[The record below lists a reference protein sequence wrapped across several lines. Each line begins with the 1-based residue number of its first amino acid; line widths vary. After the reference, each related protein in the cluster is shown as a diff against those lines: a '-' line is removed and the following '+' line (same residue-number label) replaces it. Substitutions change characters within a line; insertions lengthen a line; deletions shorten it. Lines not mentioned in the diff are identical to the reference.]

1 MGGATSGQEPHQ
13 LEGSTP
19 QQQPATLGISTGLK
33 HSEVSRMVTMA
44 SSSLKVLKYQIELIR
59 NKLHIVCVVNVNI
72 KQHFDNLKGHRFFF
86 KLSLSDKISG
96 MQKLS
101 CDKHLTQCEVCKK
114 DFMESEIHH
123 SLWAIPWWRLWP
135 KFENFS
141 LLIDH
146 SSYDKQAINHFVV
159 DVRSTLGGQSTA
171 TPQKIKLG
179 QGQAQCPCN
188 PRWRLW
194 LRTKVGS
201 AAESLQSPISVKCDR
216 VLCQHL
222 YIWWTTYC

>member
-1 MGGATSGQEPHQ
+1 MKLLFPFAYFLVPEVVKHFPNGK
-13 LEGSTP
+13 P
-19 QQQPATLGISTGLK
+19 QNG
-33 HSEVSRMVTMA
+33 
-44 SSSLKVLKYQIELIR
+44 
-59 NKLHIVCVVNVNI
+59 HIAFHI
-72 KQHFDNLKGHRFFF
+72 TR
-86 KLSLSDKISG
+86 
-96 MQKLS
+96 
-101 CDKHLTQCEVCKK
+101 
-114 DFMESEIHH
+114 
-123 SLWAIPWWRLWP
+123 AIPWWRLWP

-146 SSYDKQAINHFVV
+146 SSYNKQAINHFVV

-171 TPQKIKLG
+171 TPQKINLG

-188 PRWRLW
+188 ARWRLW

-201 AAESLQSPISVKCDR
+201 ASESLQSPISVKCDR

>member
-1 MGGATSGQEPHQ
+1 MPPWFCNSTWPQHTLQMFTDHYGPRHTIPLIRDCCNHK
-13 LEGSTP
+13 GSC
-19 QQQPATLGISTGLK
+19 TLVRLFLTFVAWI
-33 HSEVSRMVTMA
+33 
-44 SSSLKVLKYQIELIR
+44 SSSSFVRVSII
-59 NKLHIVCVVNVNI
+59 III
-72 KQHFDNLKGHRFFF
+72 KQPFITRLCQGIQSAHTKNKQTNLNIVHTRKQMSFEKCLKTSYR
-86 KLSLSDKISG
+86 
-96 MQKLS
+96 
-101 CDKHLTQCEVCKK
+101 
-114 DFMESEIHH
+114 
-123 SLWAIPWWRLWP
+123 AIPWWRLWP

-146 SSYDKQAINHFVV
+146 SSYNKQAINHFVV

-171 TPQKIKLG
+171 TPQKINLG

-188 PRWRLW
+188 ARWRLW

-201 AAESLQSPISVKCDR
+201 ASESLQSPISVKCDR

>member
-1 MGGATSGQEPHQ
+1 MLRLGTKPV
-13 LEGSTP
+13 ST
-19 QQQPATLGISTGLK
+19 
-33 HSEVSRMVTMA
+33 
-44 SSSLKVLKYQIELIR
+44 
-59 NKLHIVCVVNVNI
+59 KLHAKWYSEFTALKTSKQLTIIV
-72 KQHFDNLKGHRFFF
+72 
-86 KLSLSDKISG
+86 
-96 MQKLS
+96 
-101 CDKHLTQCEVCKK
+101 DKHDMGYTN
-114 DFMESEIHH
+114 SR
-123 SLWAIPWWRLWP
+123 AIPWWRLWP

-146 SSYDKQAINHFVV
+146 SSYNKQAINHFVV

-171 TPQKIKLG
+171 TPPKINLG

-188 PRWRLW
+188 ARWRLW

-201 AAESLQSPISVKCDR
+201 ASESLQSPISVKCDR

>member
-1 MGGATSGQEPHQ
+1 MQFSIWPPSCFWRPSLILPPYYFTCFMGWYLWNDNTF
-13 LEGSTP
+13 
-19 QQQPATLGISTGLK
+19 GISRIFENMLDDI
-33 HSEVSRMVTMA
+33 A
-44 SSSLKVLKYQIELIR
+44 SYCFCIQ
-59 NKLHIVCVVNVNI
+59 NWY
-72 KQHFDNLKGHRFFF
+72 
-86 KLSLSDKISG
+86 
-96 MQKLS
+96 
-101 CDKHLTQCEVCKK
+101 
-114 DFMESEIHH
+114 
-123 SLWAIPWWRLWP
+123 WAIPWWRLWP

-146 SSYDKQAINHFVV
+146 SSYNKQAINHFVV

-171 TPQKIKLG
+171 TPQKINLG

-188 PRWRLW
+188 ARWRLW

-201 AAESLQSPISVKCDR
+201 ASESLQSPISVKCDR

>member
-1 MGGATSGQEPHQ
+1 MPACWLQSFMLVNWPHELTTCGYCNTIDHGNTLVGNTS
-13 LEGSTP
+13 
-19 QQQPATLGISTGLK
+19 TLVVQCC
-33 HSEVSRMVTMA
+33 HAFNAVSRELMNRVVT
-44 SSSLKVLKYQIELIR
+44 SR
-59 NKLHIVCVVNVNI
+59 
-72 KQHFDNLKGHRFFF
+72 
-86 KLSLSDKISG
+86 
-96 MQKLS
+96 
-101 CDKHLTQCEVCKK
+101 
-114 DFMESEIHH
+114 
-123 SLWAIPWWRLWP
+123 AIPWWRLWP

-146 SSYDKQAINHFVV
+146 SSYNKQAINHFVV

-171 TPQKIKLG
+171 TPKKINLG

-188 PRWRLW
+188 ARWRLW

-201 AAESLQSPISVKCDR
+201 ASELLQSPISVKCDR